1 MRRAILA
8 ALAELGPDQLADL
21 GLHQLLGHRAHRL
34 ADHIGVLVAQHLPD
48 DLLDRHPL
56 GTGHR
61 WRLLSSTPWNE
72 PTILS
77 ATVAGTTSA
86 TSFRPNRTYTT
97 LRDVTTGNGTGR
109 VLEVLHPCGPLGP
122 PHRCGHVLA
131 VVAQSGAGRQSPR
144 VRPAVGDHCDFVAGL
159 VTAERDLLGVQ
170 QPFHLSGH
178 GVEHRGGPRP

>member
-34 ADHIGVLVAQHLPD
+34 ADHVTVLLAQHLPD

-77 ATVAGTTSA
+77 ATVAGTTSVP
-86 TSFRPNRTYTT
+86 SDRL
-97 LRDVTTGNGTGR
+97 LRMKVKLPGAFELLVEGCGTG
-109 VLEVLHPCGPLGP
+109 
-122 PHRCGHVLA
+122 
-131 VVAQSGAGRQSPR
+131 AG
-144 VRPAVGDHCDFVAGL
+144 D
-159 VTAERDLLGVQ
+159 
-170 QPFHLSGH
+170 
-178 GVEHRGGPRP
+178 